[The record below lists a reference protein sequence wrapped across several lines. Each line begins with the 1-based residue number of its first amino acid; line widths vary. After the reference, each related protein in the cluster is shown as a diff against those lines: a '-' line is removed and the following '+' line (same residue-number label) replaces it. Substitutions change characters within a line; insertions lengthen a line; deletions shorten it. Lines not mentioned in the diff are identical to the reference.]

1 MSCVWFLPL
10 GAEPIA
16 RRGEE
21 LVYATEDGVGQAQ
34 PLGGV
39 DVALPWRAQDLE
51 VIPPREGK
59 S

>member
-1 MSCVWFLPL
+1 VSQVWLLPL

-21 LVYATEDGVGQAQ
+21 LVYATGDGVGQAQ

-39 DVALPWRAQDLE
+39 DVALPWWAQDLE
-51 VIPPREGK
+51 IIPPPEDK